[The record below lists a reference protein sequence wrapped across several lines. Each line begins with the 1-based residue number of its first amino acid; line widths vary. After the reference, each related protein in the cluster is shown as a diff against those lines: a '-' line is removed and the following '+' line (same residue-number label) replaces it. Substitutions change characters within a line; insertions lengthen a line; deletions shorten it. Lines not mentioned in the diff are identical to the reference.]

1 MYVMYNNRMKEPL
14 PLQVSMAEFR
24 DNLAAYLD
32 LVERGGTVTITRH
45 GKPSAELKAIGDGEA
60 IDEAIDIAGLETF
73 RTSLN
78 VRVEESPIL
87 KARQDERY

>member
-1 MYVMYNNRMKEPL
+1 MYNNLVEKSL

-45 GKPSAELKAIGDGEA
+45 GKPRAELKAVRDVEA
-60 IDEAIDIAGLETF
+60 MDIEGLEAF
-73 RTSLN
+73 RASLA
-78 VRVEESPIL
+78 VRVEESVIV